1 MSRQIERTTLDEA
14 LEAVVDAGMDGL
26 AEAMAILINEA
37 MRVERK
43 RHIGASPYERTPER
57 RDYANG
63 FKPKKLKTRI
73 GALDLRVPKVRSGD
87 FYPKALERGMRS
99 ERALTLA
106 LAEAYV
112 KGISTRKMA
121 ALTEQLCGFE
131 VSSAEVSRAA
141 AGLDDVLGKWR
152 ERPLGRYVYVL
163 LDARYE
169 KVRHGGT
176 VVSSAVIW
184 AVGVGPDGKRDV
196 LGVSVSRSEAEV
208 HWRSF
213 LQSLV
218 RRGLHGIELFVADDH
233 PGLRAARQAVFPGV
247 PWQRCQFHL
256 QRNAQAYAPRRAMIT
271 EVHDDLRAVFNAPSR
286 SEADRLLSLTIAK
299 HEKPAPR
306 LAAWMAEAVPE
317 GLTVFAFPRSHQRRL
332 RTINALE
339 RGNQEIRRRTRVV
352 GVFPNDEACL
362 RLASAILMEIAE
374 DWQTGRTYLTMESD
388 TQH

>member
-1 MSRQIERTTLDEA
+1 MSRQTERNTLTDA
-14 LEAVVDAGMDGL
+14 VEAVIDGGMDGL

-37 MRVERK
+37 MRLERE
-43 RHIGASPYERTPER
+43 RYIGAGPYERTSQR

-63 FKPKKLKTRI
+63 YKPKHFKMRL
-73 GALDLRVPKVRSGD
+73 GGLDLSIPKVRNGD
-87 FYPKALERGMRS
+87 FYPSALERGLRS

-112 KGISTRKMA
+112 QGISTRKMA
-121 ALTEQLCGFE
+121 ALTEKLCGFE

-141 AGLDDVLGKWR
+141 ANLDEVLTRWR
-152 ERPLGRYVYVL
+152 ERPLGRYAYVL

-184 AVGVGPDGKRDV
+184 AVGIGPDGKRDV

-208 HWRSF
+208 HWRTF
-213 LQSLV
+213 LQSLAQ
-218 RRGLHGIELFVADDH
+218 RGLHGVELFVADDH
-233 PGLRAARQAVFPGV
+233 PGLKAARQAVFPGV

-256 QRNAQAYAPRRAMIT
+256 QRNAQAYAPRKAMIP
-271 EVHDDLRAVFNAPSR
+271 EIHDDLRAVFNAPNR
-286 SEADRLLSLTIAK
+286 SEADRLLELTITK
-299 HEKPAPR
+299 YEKTAPK
-306 LAAWMAEAVPE
+306 LAAWMADAVPE
-317 GLTVFAFPRSHQRRL
+317 GLVVFNFPRSHQRRL

-352 GVFPNDEACL
+352 GVFPNDDSCL
-362 RLASAILMEIAE
+362 RLVSAILMEIAE
-374 DWQTGRTYLTMESD
+374 DWQTGRKYLTMEL
-388 TQH
+388 QL